1 MSARTFIDTNI
12 LVYAH
17 DTSAAQKH
25 ELARNLIADFWQAGG
40 ARLSIQVLQE
50 LYVTLTRK
58 AKDFKSESAR
68 ELIED
73 YSHWRIHRPN
83 PGDVIAAISLQQ
95 AQQLS
100 FWDAMIIQS
109 AASLGCAEILSED
122 LNAGQVIA
130 GVQVVNPFH

>member
-25 ELARNLIADFWQAGG
+25 EVAKNLITNFWQTGG

-58 AKDFKSESAR
+58 ARGSTPESAR
-68 ELIED
+68 KLIED
-73 YSHWRIHRPN
+73 YSHWHIHRPN
-83 PGDVIAAISLQQ
+83 PSDIIAAISLQQ
-95 AQQLS
+95 IHQLS
-100 FWDAMIIQS
+100 FRDAMIIQS
-109 AASLGCAEILSED
+109 AASLGCTHMLSED
-122 LNAGQVIA
+122 LNAGQNIA
-130 GVQVVNPFH
+130 GVQVSNPFH